1 MGSIPHGGIFLSFV
15 FLFLKVNI
23 ILKHFCLRLHDIGT
37 ISEGSEDHIFFFFL
51 TWPGHIWAPA
61 RDTFGPAE
69 NNSRPSGRRPSNLYT
84 TG

>member
-37 ISEGSEDHIFFFFL
+37 ISEGSEDHIFVFCDL
-51 TWPGHIWAPA
+51 AGTHLGPGQGHISA
-61 RDTFGPAE
+61 RVPRGDVCARTVCVA
-69 NNSRPSGRRPSNLYT
+69 
-84 TG
+84 